1 MRTTV
6 GEVVRLPDRRTAPAL
21 LALGAFAIM
30 AALPVVL
37 LVNLAGGA
45 RTPEEVI
52 RPSLVAE
59 EAADPVPVWRP
70 VTARH
75 GGFDVDAPR
84 WRPLGQEVAMFRRS
98 DGLAREVFRFG
109 SAEDAR
115 RHAALVVDRG
125 EMAPATA
132 VTDLGA
138 VVSDL
143 GVSATVAP
151 NPIPL
156 ATKFGPMQTADM
168 TIDTDEGSKACLG
181 FALRESEAGIRVT
194 GWVCSG
200 GPEIVSR
207 QDASCFV
214 DRLFTVG
221 VRDAAIASLFARAEL
236 ARLPCPSTPAA
247 TQATPVVS
255 ERGGRPSPLRLNRL

>member
-6 GEVVRLPDRRTAPAL
+6 GEVVRLPDRRTGPAL
-21 LALGAFAIM
+21 LALGAFAVM
-30 AALPVVL
+30 AGLPVVL
-37 LVNLAGGA
+37 LWNLAA
-45 RTPEEVI
+45 QRPAPAEPI

-59 EAADPVPVWRP
+59 EAADPQPVWRP

-84 WRPLGQEVAMFRRS
+84 WRPLGQEVTMFRRS

-109 SAEDAR
+109 SAEDTR

-132 VTDLGA
+132 VADLGA

-143 GVSATVAP
+143 GLSAAVTA

-156 ATKFGPMQTADM
+156 ATKFGAMRTADM
-168 TIDTDEGSKACLG
+168 TLESEEGSKACLG
-181 FALRESEAGIRVT
+181 FALRENEAGIRIT

-207 QDASCFV
+207 QEASCFV

-221 VRDAAIASLFARAEL
+221 VRDAAIAGLFARAEL
-236 ARLPCPSTPAA
+236 SRHPCPAA
-247 TQATPVVS
+247 TATTAANPLVS
-255 ERGGRPSPLRLNRL
+255 ERGGRPAPLRLNRL

>member
-21 LALGAFAIM
+21 LALCAFAVM
-30 AALPVVL
+30 AGLPVVL
-37 LVNLAGGA
+37 LWNLAA
-45 RTPEEVI
+45 NRQAPVEVI
-52 RPSLVAE
+52 RPTIAAE
-59 EAADPVPVWRP
+59 DTADPQPVWRP

-109 SAEDAR
+109 SAEDTR

-132 VTDLGA
+132 ATDLRGVA
-138 VVSDL
+138 SDL
-143 GVSATVAP
+143 GLSAAVAA

-156 ATKFGPMQTADM
+156 ATKFGPMQTVDM
-168 TIDTDEGSKACLG
+168 TLDSEEGSKACLG
-181 FALRESEAGIRVT
+181 FALHDGEAAVRVT

-221 VRDAAIASLFARAEL
+221 VRDAAIAGLFARAEL
-236 ARLPCPSTPAA
+236 ARHPCPATAVSPAS
-247 TQATPVVS
+247 PVVS
-255 ERGGRPSPLRLNRL
+255 ERSGRPAPLRLNRL